1 VRRAALVATALLLL
15 AACTDDPAAPTAGAP
30 TASSVDT
37 DLMDCPQF
45 TVTSEPVEDG
55 LPPLAFPC
63 LAGDSTLFLGGPVG
77 QPLVLNLWASWCG
90 PCREEL
96 PVFEQLS
103 DEAVDQLL
111 VVGLVERDTAA
122 SSLAYAAELDLS
134 FPSAIDDTGEFLTEV
149 GLNAL
154 PVTYF
159 VRADGTVAHQQL
171 VPITSYD
178 DLLALVDEHLDVTLS

>member
-1 VRRAALVATALLLL
+1 MRHAAWVATALLLL
-15 AACTDDPAAPTAGAP
+15 AACTDDPAAPTVGAP

-90 PCREEL
+90 PCRAEL

>member
-1 VRRAALVATALLLL
+1 MRLVAAALAVLLL
-15 AACTDDPAAPTAGAP
+15 AACSDDPAAGPAGAP
-30 TASSVDT
+30 TTSTVAT
-37 DLMDCPQF
+37 DLADCPQF
-45 TVTSEPVEDG
+45 PAAAAPIEDG
-55 LPPLAFPC
+55 LPALGFPC
-63 LAGDSTLFLGGPVG
+63 LAGDSALTLGGPPG
-77 QPLVLNLWASWCG
+77 QPTVLNLWASWCG

-96 PVFEQLS
+96 PVFEQLYA
-103 DEAVDQLL
+103 EAADQLL

-134 FPSAIDDTGEFLTEV
+134 FPSAIDDTGDFLTEV

-171 VPITSYD
+171 VPITSYV
-178 DLLALVDEHLDVTLS
+178 DLVALVDEHLDVTLS

>member
-1 VRRAALVATALLLL
+1 MRLVAAVLAVLLL
-15 AACTDDPAAPTAGAP
+15 AACSDDPAGPAGTPAPSTVA
-30 TASSVDT
+30 T
-37 DLMDCPQF
+37 DLADCPQF
-45 TVTSEPVEDG
+45 PAADAPVEDG
-55 LPPLAFPC
+55 LPSLGFPC
-63 LAGDSTLFLGGPVG
+63 LGRNSTLTLGGPVG
-77 QPLVLNLWASWCG
+77 QPMVLNLWASWCG

-103 DEAVDQLL
+103 AEAEDQLL

-178 DLLALVDEHLDVTLS
+178 DLVALVDEHLDVTLS